1 MNKKIKFPETEQM
14 SLCQDMDKVVVG
26 LNRQLAELSES
37 IYNKRKSL
45 ELMRKDRMET
55 KELLRDKLEV
65 HPVVL

>member
-1 MNKKIKFPETEQM
+1 
-14 SLCQDMDKVVVG
+14 MDEVVAG

>member
-1 MNKKIKFPETEQM
+1 
-14 SLCQDMDKVVVG
+14 MDKVVAG
-26 LNRQLAELSES
+26 LNHQLAELSES

>member
-1 MNKKIKFPETEQM
+1 
-14 SLCQDMDKVVVG
+14 MDKVVAG

-37 IYNKRKSL
+37 IYNKRKNL